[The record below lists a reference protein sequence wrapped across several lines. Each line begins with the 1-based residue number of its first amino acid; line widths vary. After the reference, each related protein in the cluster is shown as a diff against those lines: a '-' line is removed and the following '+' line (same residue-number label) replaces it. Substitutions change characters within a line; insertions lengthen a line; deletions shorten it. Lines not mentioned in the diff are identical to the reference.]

1 VIDWGSVPQW
11 GTACIAAGALAVAYH
26 SIQNQKEIAR
36 KRAAMDF
43 FAKTEMDRNTL
54 EAHKDFTGAT
64 KKLKASLVEGKMGP
78 SFENSKEYWDIR
90 DYLNLHELMSVG
102 LMQEVFDDHVCF
114 FFWSGELERAY
125 RDTRPLIEY
134 VQALPDQKGT
144 YVELVKV
151 AQRWAGRK
159 KRAQQ

>member
-1 VIDWGSVPQW
+1 MIDWGSVPQW
-11 GTACIAAGALAVAYH
+11 GTALIAGGALYVGYK
-26 SIQNQKEIAR
+26 SIQSQREIAR

-54 EAHKDFTGAT
+54 DAHKDFTKAME
-64 KKLKASLVEGKMGP
+64 KLKASLIDGKMSA
-78 SFENSKEYWDIR
+78 SFENSDEYWDIR

-102 LMQEVFDDHVCF
+102 IMQEVFDDHVCY

-125 RDTRPLIEY
+125 RDTRHLIEY

-151 AQRWAGRK
+151 ARRWAEK
-159 KRAQQ
+159 KKLKMK

>member
-11 GTACIAAGALAVAYH
+11 GTALIASGALYVGYK
-26 SIQNQKEIAR
+26 SILSQREIAR

-54 EAHKDFTGAT
+54 DAHKDFTDAT
-64 KKLKASLVEGKMGP
+64 KKLKASLIEGKMSA

-102 LMQEVFDDHVCF
+102 IMQDVFDDHVCY
-114 FFWSGELERAY
+114 FFWSGELGRAY
-125 RDTRPLIEY
+125 RDTRPLIEH
-134 VQALPDQKGT
+134 VQALPDQKG
-144 YVELVKV
+144 VHMSS
-151 AQRWAGRK
+151 
-159 KRAQQ
+159 